1 MTKICRM
8 STLLGV
14 LALLGA
20 AGAVPAAAQTAV
32 EVTASWNAPTEGT
45 PVEHYVFQ
53 LSTDGGP
60 FVTVGSVTTTS
71 YTLQLDVD
79 HTYVARVAG
88 VDAQDRQGPWS
99 EASDPYT
106 PDVGPPGAPGKPI
119 IM

>member
-1 MTKICRM
+1 MIKNCRM
-8 STLLGV
+8 LTILGV

-20 AGAVPAAAQTAV
+20 VAAAPAAAQTTV
-32 EVTASWNAPTEGT
+32 EVTASWNAPTEGS

-71 YTLQLDVD
+71 YTLDLDVD

-88 VDAQDRQGPWS
+88 VDAEDRQGPWS
-99 EASDPYT
+99 EASDPYS

-119 IM
+119 IL